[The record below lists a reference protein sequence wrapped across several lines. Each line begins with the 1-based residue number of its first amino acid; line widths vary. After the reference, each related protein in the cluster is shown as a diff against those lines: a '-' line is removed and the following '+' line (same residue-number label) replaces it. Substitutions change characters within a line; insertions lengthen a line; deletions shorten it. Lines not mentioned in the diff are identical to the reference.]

1 MFLNDLQSLGSLVVR
16 RLEGE
21 GVSPSLAHSD
31 HERGE
36 LKSVS
41 AVLRSAVAWQ
51 AKYGDD
57 GGSEGDRLQG
67 VRRRQ
72 L

>member
-1 MFLNDLQSLGSLVVR
+1 MVD
-16 RLEGE
+16 GE
-21 GVSPSLAHSD
+21 GVSPSWAHSD
-31 HERGE
+31 HELGE

-41 AVLRSAVAWQ
+41 TVLRSAVAWQ